1 MNKYETIMI
10 LNNHLTEDEK
20 RNVVSKIEEYISKN
34 GKIIEAKD
42 RGIRKFAYKIKQH
55 TEGYYYVINF
65 ETNAEKI
72 AELERLYRITEEV
85 LKFIVVKQDD

>member
-34 GKIIEAKD
+34 GKIIEVKE
-42 RGIRKFAYKIKQH
+42 KF
-55 TEGYYYVINF
+55 N
-65 ETNAEKI
+65 
-72 AELERLYRITEEV
+72 IT
-85 LKFIVVKQDD
+85 L